1 MHTDHD
7 PKAVCVC
14 VDISVYVCVFVL
26 WLCDGNRSVKE
37 RWPKVLILGREGET
51 AEECFKK
58 IEECQRLSFF
68 SSLANW
74 TKAAWEKR
82 QGLWNST
89 NLVWIPVL
97 PLSGCVVLEK
107 LILVNYSCVFKTQR
121 ITLSLQDKC
130 NKISTWKEACMV
142 LAQQH
147 SYQGKVHECFPVLA
161 MKAYCDC
168 GVLIYILELQNKWEE
183 LFNVLTSAHKL
194 FATKT
199 PPQRNLA
206 RLILK
211 SYGPCILTS
220 KESLLVSHF
229 LNHTAGNSMI
239 PCVHGAFQSFILGLL
254 STWFLFP

>member
-7 PKAVCVC
+7 PKTVCVC
-14 VDISVYVCVFVL
+14 VDVSVYACVFVL
-26 WLCDGNRSVKE
+26 WLCDGNWSVKE
-37 RWPKVLILGREGET
+37 RWPKGLILGREEET

-74 TKAAWEKR
+74 TRAAWEKR
-82 QGLWNST
+82 QGFWNST
-89 NLVWIPVL
+89 DLVWIPVL
-97 PLSGCVVLEK
+97 PLSGCVVLAK
-107 LILVNYSCVFKTQR
+107 LIPVNYSCVFKTQR

-130 NKISTWKEACMV
+130 NKISTWKVTGMM

-147 SYQGKVHECFPVLA
+147 SYQEKVHECFPALA
-161 MKAYCDC
+161 MKAYCD
-168 GVLIYILELQNKWEE
+168 GAALIYILELQNKWAE

-206 RLILK
+206 GLILK

-220 KESLLVSHF
+220 K
-229 LNHTAGNSMI
+229 
-239 PCVHGAFQSFILGLL
+239 
-254 STWFLFP
+254 